1 MVGTGERTSSK
12 MRKNGRMMDKTM
24 TTNSE
29 RERDGLVLVDA
40 TLALAIEGVREPRR
54 QEIFEI
60 DLNLLALLRLVKL
73 ETLAKLKI
81 PPTMKE
87 KDTNRS
93 SNRMKISRSTCTMMK
108 MTTTFRLEEA
118 NLEGT

>member
-1 MVGTGERTSSK
+1 MGTEERILSK
-12 MRKNGRMMDKTM
+12 MRKNGQMMDKTM

-60 DLNLLALLRLVKL
+60 DLNLLAQLRLVKL

-81 PPTMKE
+81 PLTMKE
-87 KDTNRS
+87 KDTSRS